1 MEYGELLKKVGE
13 RESVIAEIEQVLN
26 AQTAKHDADKQKW
39 KEQLNLEKSNMQQ
52 SISSERRSVEKAMQS
67 LVNEIVR
74 LKENRNEIR
83 KNNRVEKEKL
93 VSDFENERA
102 QMLLWYN
109 EKQGEFERELV
120 NKFQDDLEK
129 VKKRTEAQGAELIA
143 EFMKIRTERN
153 ELVCS

>member
-67 LVNEIVR
+67 LINEIVR

-102 QMLLWYN
+102 QMLFWYN